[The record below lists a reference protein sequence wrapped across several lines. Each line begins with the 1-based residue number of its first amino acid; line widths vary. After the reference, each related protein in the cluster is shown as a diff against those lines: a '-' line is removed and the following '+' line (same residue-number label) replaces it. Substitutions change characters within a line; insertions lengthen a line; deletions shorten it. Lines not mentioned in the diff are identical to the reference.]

1 MRDESYTTEVRDQYE
16 QYPFPYRRPEDER
29 ERLIVSEVDHLSKID
44 HHCFGG
50 RRDFTQPLRIL
61 IAGGGTGDALIF
73 LAEQLRGCPCEFV
86 FLDMSARSLE
96 TARAR
101 CAVRGIERVQWV
113 HGSLIELDALGLG
126 EFDYINCIG
135 VLHHLPEPRAGLEQ
149 LTRSLAVEGGMGL
162 MLYGKYGR
170 KNAYLVQELLGLMQA
185 KDEPLAQRVEV
196 ARAALLDLG
205 ETRRVHIEGAAR
217 ELLRS
222 SEADAYLVDTY
233 LHGIDQAYTVSDLH
247 ELLASCGLSVA
258 GFTNFF
264 DAQGANCALE
274 YDPGLYFQE
283 PQLVERV
290 TSLAPAARGHVAE
303 LLNGSISMHAFY
315 VSRRVGA
322 AAVVVDPEHAAY
334 PTTTYA
340 QRALEALV
348 AEAPARVQLRLAGGV
363 QRELPLTPVAHRVLA
378 AIDGRT
384 PLGQLVRDLCGEG
397 PNAEGAGRERVEREV
412 YGLLDLLTRLGL
424 VSLRLASLTPL
435 PPGSSE
441 RPWTGAIDL
450 RPFAA
455 LTTNG

>member
-1 MRDESYTTEVRDQYE
+1 MRDESYATEVRDQYE

-29 ERLIVSEVDHLSKID
+29 QRLIVSEVDHLSKID

-50 RRDFTQPLRIL
+50 RRDFTKPLRIL
-61 IAGGGTGDALIF
+61 VAGGGTGDALIF
-73 LAEQLRGCPCEFV
+73 LAEQLRGAPCEFV

-96 TARAR
+96 IARAR
-101 CAVRGIERVQWV
+101 CAERGIERVQWV
-113 HGSLIELDALGLG
+113 HGSLLELDSLGLG

-170 KNAYLVQELLGLMQA
+170 KNAYLVQELLGLMQPD
-185 KDEPLAQRVEV
+185 DESLASRVEV

-205 ETRRVHIEGAAR
+205 ETRRIKIDDAAR

-222 SEADAYLVDTY
+222 READAYLVDTY
-233 LHGIDQAYTVSDLH
+233 LHGVDRAYTVSDLY
-247 ELLASCGLSVA
+247 ELLTSCGLSMA

-264 DAQGANCALE
+264 DAQGASCALE

-283 PQLVERV
+283 PHLINRV
-290 TSLAPAARGHVAE
+290 GALAPAERGHIAE

-322 AAVVVDPEHAAY
+322 AAAVVDPEHAAY

-340 QRALEALV
+340 QRAFDALL
-348 AEAPARVQLRLAGGV
+348 ADTPDRVQLLLAGGL
-363 QRELPLTPVAHRVLA
+363 QRELPLTPTAHRVLA

-384 PLGQLVRDLCGEG
+384 PLGQLLRDLSSGSSE
-397 PNAEGAGRERVEREV
+397 RERIEREV

-424 VSLRLASLTPL
+424 VSLRLASLPPL
-435 PPGSSE
+435 APGPSE
-441 RPWTGAIDL
+441 RPWNGAIDL
-450 RPFAA
+450 RSFASLA
-455 LTTNG
+455 TNG